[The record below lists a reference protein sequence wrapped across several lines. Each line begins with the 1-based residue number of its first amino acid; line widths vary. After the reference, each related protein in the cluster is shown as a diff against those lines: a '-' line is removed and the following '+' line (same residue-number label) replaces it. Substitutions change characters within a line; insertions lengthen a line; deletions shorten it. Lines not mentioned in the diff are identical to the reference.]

1 MTLCLSTGSVWRVA
15 GSRGRIG
22 TVHIVEELF
31 SGLVDGVE
39 LCFIDPEGFE
49 KFELDEKSI
58 KFLKGMKYNSLHA
71 PIIEYGKNTQ
81 TEKILEKIN
90 KIGQEINL
98 KHVTFHP
105 NHVKD
110 FSVLKK
116 LKFKTCIEN
125 MRFGERHKGWQ
136 FPKEINEFL
145 EKEKDFGFCF
155 DVTHAM
161 SNGIKPKEFLHGLE
175 EKISCVHLNATEEA
189 GLHSHNFVFSSSK
202 QVQEKIEPVFALRVP
217 LIIEV
222 AVEKEKIQL
231 IKKEISFVRK
241 KLA

>member
-1 MTLCLSTGSVWRVA
+1 MTLCLSTGSIWKAV
-15 GSRGRIG
+15 GNRGRIE
-22 TVHIVEELF
+22 TMHIAEELF
-31 SGLVDGVE
+31 SDLIDGIE

-49 KFELDEKSI
+49 EFELDEKSI
-58 KFLKGMKYNSLHA
+58 KLLKGMKFNSLHA

-81 TEKILEKIN
+81 SEKIIEKIN

-105 NHVKD
+105 NYVKD

-116 LKFKTCIEN
+116 LKFKACIEN
-125 MRFGERHKGWQ
+125 MRVGEKHKGWQ

-161 SNGIKPKEFLHGLE
+161 SNGIKPKEFLDLLG
-175 EKISCVHLNATEEA
+175 EKISCIHLNATEKA
-189 GLHSHNFVFSSSK
+189 GVHSHNFVFSSSK
-202 QVQEKIEPVFALRVP
+202 QVQEKIEPVFALGVP

-231 IKKEISFVRK
+231 IKKEISLVRK

>member
-1 MTLCLSTGSVWRVA
+1 MTLCLSTGSVWKAA

-22 TVHIVEELF
+22 TIYLVEELF
-31 SGLVDGVE
+31 SELVDGIE
-39 LCFIDPEGFE
+39 LCFMDPEGFE
-49 KFELDEKSI
+49 EFELDEKSI

-71 PIIEYGKNTQ
+71 PIIEYGKNQ
-81 TEKILEKIN
+81 QSEKILEKIN

-110 FSVLKK
+110 FSILKK
-116 LKFKTCIEN
+116 LEFKTCIEN
-125 MRFGERHKGWQ
+125 MRAGESHKDWQ
-136 FPKEINEFL
+136 YPKEINEFL

-155 DVTHAM
+155 DITHAM
-161 SNGIKPKEFLHGLE
+161 SNGIKPKEFIELLG
-175 EKISCVHLNATEEA
+175 EKISCVHLNATDKE
-189 GLHSHNFVFSSSK
+189 GVHSHNFVFNSSK
-202 QVQEKIEPVFALRVP
+202 QVQEKIEPVFALDVP

-222 AVEKEKIQL
+222 AVEKEKIKL

-241 KLA
+241 KL